1 MNYKIKEILE
11 LRIYGRLDDGQF
23 KLLKTFS
30 KDDLVLPK
38 DNKGGFLCVTQVS
51 QKMMQ

>member
-11 LRIYGRLDDGQF
+11 LRIYGCLDDGQF

-30 KDDLVLPK
+30 KDDLVSLEDDK
-38 DNKGGFLCVTQVS
+38 EGILCATQEL
-51 QKMMQ
+51 QKTM